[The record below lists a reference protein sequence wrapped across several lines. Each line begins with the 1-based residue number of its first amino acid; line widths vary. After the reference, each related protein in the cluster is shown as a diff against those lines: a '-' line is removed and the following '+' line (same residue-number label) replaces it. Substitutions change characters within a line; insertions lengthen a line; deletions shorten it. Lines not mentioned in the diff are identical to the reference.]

1 MTESEL
7 KYQKFNAL
15 FICEYRVNK
24 AGADIHYT
32 ERKNHDNSGK
42 VSGYDLES
50 AFENVFDWLGI
61 TLGIVDCE
69 KLDVDY
75 SETNTSVEDLIKH
88 IKRQISI

>member
-15 FICEYRVNK
+15 FIWEYRANK

-50 AFENVFDWLGI
+50 AFENVFDWLNI
-61 TLGIVDCE
+61 
-69 KLDVDY
+69 
-75 SETNTSVEDLIKH
+75 
-88 IKRQISI
+88 